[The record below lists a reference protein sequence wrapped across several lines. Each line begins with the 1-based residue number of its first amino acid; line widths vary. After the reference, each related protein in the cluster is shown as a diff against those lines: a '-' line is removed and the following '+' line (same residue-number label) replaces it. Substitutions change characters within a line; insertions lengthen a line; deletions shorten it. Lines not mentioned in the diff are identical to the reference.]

1 MHALDL
7 VDAGQR
13 DRRPLLLLGVEQVA
27 PPSMVQMELVVQV
40 RLVVPV
46 AQDVEAVPVA
56 LWLERQEEAVL
67 DARQRQRSG
76 HG

>member
-1 MHALDL
+1 MHTLNL

-13 DRRPLLLLGVEQVA
+13 DRRPLLLFGVEQVA
-27 PPSMVQMELVVQV
+27 SPSMIQMELVVQV

-46 AQDVEAVPVA
+46 AQDVEAVLVA
-56 LWLERQEEAVL
+56 VGFERQEETVL
-67 DARQRQRSG
+67 DGRQWQRRG

>member
-1 MHALDL
+1 MPVARTFRALAAAAIAAAVAL
-7 VDAGQR
+7 AG
-13 DRRPLLLLGVEQVA
+13 PA
-27 PPSMVQMELVVQV
+27 F
-40 RLVVPV
+40 

-56 LWLERQEEAVL
+56 LGLERQEEAVL